1 MRHASHFTI
10 RLAIGL
16 LLLAI
21 TYTLPGGVVLTSA
34 EAGPRIYLQ
43 RATFDPLREEPSLPA
58 ELIAP
63 DLVSD
68 ENGYGIVQFQGPIQP
83 AWWDAATA
91 AGAELLEYVPDH
103 AFIARLKPGAMKAL
117 LSLPMVRWVGPF
129 HPAYKLS
136 LALDSAFA
144 SSQQGE
150 DGDLLDLHIRVFVG
164 EDLAMVERELT
175 ALGARLTSRSTNQWG
190 STLRLQLP
198 ARALAAAARLPAISW
213 LEPAYPRQLFN
224 DVGRATIGVH
234 TAWNCI
240 SSLYGAGQI
249 VGVADTGLDTGN
261 AATLSADF
269 AGRLV
274 NAYALARLGDWSDL
288 DGHGT
293 HVAGSVLG
301 NGSLSGSNPANQLYM
316 SSFAGVAPEAG
327 LVFQSIDDGSGRLPG
342 LPADLNDLF
351 RQAYNDGAR
360 IHVNSWGGVD
370 NLGAY
375 TLDAQ
380 QADQFAWSH
389 PDMTIFFAAGNEA
402 EDRNKD
408 GLIDPDSISWPGTA
422 KNVVT
427 IGASESFRPSGGLNY
442 PNGACWAWADCW
454 PRDFPAF
461 PIAIDALSNNV
472 NGLAAFSG
480 RGPTNDGRIKPDL
493 VAPGTNIISARS
505 HHPRAGTGWG
515 LYNAHYIYDGGTSMA
530 TPLAAGAATLVR
542 DWYNDVQRISNPSSA
557 LIKATLINGATTIA
571 PGQYGY
577 GPTQEVA
584 DITPNYAV
592 GWGRVNLAGSVA
604 PDAPITLRFDDHAM
618 GLGTGKSVAYR
629 FNIGIPAPAA
639 PLSQEA
645 GHLVLRPPMVTADAP
660 FSEDGQ
666 PSQRIATSAEVEVA
680 PAPLAPD
687 ATDII
692 QNGGFETG
700 NLSGWSSSGSP
711 NVTSL
716 QKRSGNFSVRLAGGD
731 SQDNRVWQALSFP
744 SNIVSATLSFWVK
757 IDSAETDFYRDHLWL
772 GFYRLSGGNLFLTM
786 PLGTLDGKLG
796 TGGQWVQATYLFD
809 SNTINAVKGQT
820 LYLLFG
826 GITDSFATTQ
836 FFVDDVSLQ
845 YEVSAPGRK
854 YPFRV
859 TLVWTDYP
867 AAAYAGKALVNDLDL
882 EVIAPDGTRYY
893 GNGGTVPD
901 RTNNVET
908 VWLDDAAAGDW
919 QVIVRAA
926 NIPYPQF
933 PQPYALVVSGP
944 HLVQKPSRQTGVH
957 MPLIHRRS

>member
-1 MRHASHFTI
+1 MRLASHLII

-16 LLLAI
+16 LLLAVI
-21 TYTLPGGVVLTSA
+21 YTLPSGDSLGSA
-34 EAGPRIYLQ
+34 DVGLRIHLQ

-58 ELIAP
+58 GLMAP
-63 DLVSD
+63 DSVTD
-68 ENGYGIVQFQGPIQP
+68 ARGYAIVQFQGPIQP
-83 AWWDAATA
+83 DWWDAATA
-91 AGAELLEYVPDH
+91 AGAELLEYIPDH
-103 AFIARLKPGAMKAL
+103 AFIARLKPGAAKAL
-117 LSLPMVRWVGPF
+117 LSLPMVRWVGAF

-136 LALDSAFA
+136 TALDSAFA
-144 SSQQGE
+144 GGQQGR
-150 DGDLLDLHIRVFVG
+150 DRDFLDLRIRIFAG
-164 EDLAMVERELT
+164 EDLAMVERELV
-175 ALGARLTSRSTNQWG
+175 ALGARIISRSTNQWG
-190 STLRLQLP
+190 GTLRLQLP
-198 ARALAAAARLPAISW
+198 ASALTAAARLPALSW
-213 LEPAYPRQLFN
+213 LEPAYPRRLFN
-224 DVGRATIGVH
+224 DVGRATMGVH
-234 TAWNCI
+234 IAWSRI

-261 AATLSADF
+261 TATLSADF

-274 NAYALARLGDWSDL
+274 TAYALARSGDWSDL

-301 NGSLSGSNPANQLYM
+301 NGRLSGSNPAGQMYLN
-316 SSFAGVAPEAG
+316 SFAGVAPEAS

-380 QADQFAWSH
+380 QADQFAWNH

-402 EDRNKD
+402 EDKNKD

-427 IGASESFRPSGGLNY
+427 IGASESFRPSGGFNY
-442 PNGACWAWADCW
+442 PNGVCWAWADCW

-461 PIAIDALSNNV
+461 PIAIDALSNNI

-480 RGPTNDGRIKPDL
+480 RGPTDDGRIKPDL

-515 LYNAHYIYDGGTSMA
+515 FYNSHYIYDGGTSMA
-530 TPLAAGAATLVR
+530 TPLAAGVAALVR
-542 DWYNDVQRISNPSSA
+542 DWYNDVQRIATPSA
-557 LIKATLINGATTIA
+557 LIKATLINGAAVIA

-577 GPTQEVA
+577 GSTQEIA
-584 DITPNYAV
+584 SSTPNHAA

-604 PDAPITLRFDDHAM
+604 PDAPIAIRFDDHTT
-618 GLGTGKSVAYR
+618 GLSAGKSVLYR
-629 FNIGIPAPAA
+629 FSISSPAPGVL
-639 PLSQEA
+639 LSQEA
-645 GHLVLRPPMVTADAP
+645 GRLALQPPMVTADAL
-660 FSEDGQ
+660 SAEANR
-666 PSQRIATSAEVEVA
+666 PSQRIATSGAVEA
-680 PAPLAPD
+680 AFAPLAPE
-687 ATDII
+687 AADII

-711 NVTSL
+711 SVTGL
-716 QKRSGNFSVRLAGGD
+716 QKRSGNFSVQLTGGD

-757 IDSAETDFYRDHLWL
+757 IDSAETDFYRDYLWL

-796 TGGQWVQATYLFD
+796 TGGQWVQAIYLFD

-820 LYLLFG
+820 LHLLFG
-826 GITDSFATTQ
+826 GLTDSFATTR

-845 YEVSAPGRK
+845 YETSVPGGK
-854 YPFRV
+854 NPFRV

-882 EVIAPDGTRYY
+882 EVIAPDGMHYY
-893 GNGGTVPD
+893 GNGGTGPD
-901 RTNNVET
+901 RINNVET
-908 VWLDDAAAGDW
+908 VWLDDAPAGDW
-919 QVIVRAA
+919 QVIVRSV

-944 HLVQKPSRQTGVH
+944 HLVQKPSRQSGVR
-957 MPLIHRRS
+957 MPLIHRQS

>member
-1 MRHASHFTI
+1 MRLASHLTM
-10 RLAIGL
+10 RLTIGL

-21 TYTLPGGVVLTSA
+21 TYAFPADATPTSP
-34 EAGPRIYLQ
+34 EAGPRLHLR

-58 ELIAP
+58 GLMAP
-63 DLVSD
+63 DSVAD
-68 ENGYGIVQFQGPIQP
+68 ERGYAIVQFQGPIQP
-83 AWWDAATA
+83 DWWDAATA

-103 AFIARLKPGAMKAL
+103 AFVARLKPGAAKAL
-117 LSLPMVRWVGPF
+117 LSLPMVRWIGPF

-136 LALDSAFA
+136 PALAAAFA
-144 SSQQGE
+144 GGQHGQ
-150 DGDLLDLHIRVFVG
+150 DGDILDLRIRIFAG
-164 EDLAMVERELT
+164 EDLAAVERELA

-190 STLRLQLP
+190 GTLRLQLP
-198 ARALAAAARLPAISW
+198 ASALAAASRLPAISW

-224 DVGRATIGVH
+224 DVGRATMGVH
-234 TAWNCI
+234 TAWSRI

-261 AATLSADF
+261 TATLSADF
-269 AGRLV
+269 RGRLV
-274 NAYALARLGDWSDL
+274 NAYALARPGDWSDL

-301 NGSLSGSNPANQLYM
+301 NGSLSGSNPASQMYVN
-316 SSFAGVAPEAG
+316 SFAGVAPEAS

-351 RQAYNDGAR
+351 QQAYNDGAR
-360 IHVNSWGGVD
+360 VHVNSWGGVND
-370 NLGAY
+370 LGAY

-402 EDRNKD
+402 VDTNKD

-427 IGASESFRPSGGLNY
+427 VGASESFRPSGGFNY
-442 PNGACWAWADCW
+442 PNGVCWAWADCW
-454 PRDFPAF
+454 PRDFPAL
-461 PIAIDALSNNV
+461 PIAIDALSNNI

-480 RGPTNDGRIKPDL
+480 RGPTDDGRIKPDL
-493 VAPGTNIISARS
+493 VAPSTNIISARS

-515 LYNAHYIYDGGTSMA
+515 FYNAHYIYDGGTSMA
-530 TPLAAGAATLVR
+530 TPLAAGVATLVR
-542 DWYNDVQRISNPSSA
+542 DWYNDVQRIANPSSA
-557 LIKATLINGATTIA
+557 LIKATLINGATTLT

-577 GPTQEVA
+577 GATQEIA
-584 DITPNYAV
+584 NNIPNNTA

-604 PDAPITLRFDDHAM
+604 PDAPIALRFDDHTT
-618 GLGTGKSVAYR
+618 GLNSGKSVVYR
-629 FNIGIPAPAA
+629 FSISNPALGA

-645 GHLVLRPPMVTADAP
+645 GHLILRPPLATTEALS
-660 FSEDGQ
+660 SEGGE
-666 PSQRIATSAEVEVA
+666 PPQRITTAVAAEA
-680 PAPLAPD
+680 GSAPLAPD

-711 NVTSL
+711 NVTGL
-716 QKRSGNFSVRLAGGD
+716 QKRSGNFSVRLTSGD
-731 SQDNRVWQALSFP
+731 SQDNQVWQALSFP
-744 SNIVSATLSFWVK
+744 GNIVSATLSFWVK

-772 GFYRLSGGNLFLTM
+772 GFYRLSGGSLFLTM

-796 TGGQWVQATYLFD
+796 TGGQWVQAIYLFD
-809 SNTINAVKGQT
+809 NNTINMVKGQT

-826 GITDSFATTQ
+826 GLTDSFAPTQ

-845 YEVSAPGRK
+845 YETSAPGRK
-854 YPFRV
+854 HPFRV

-893 GNGGTVPD
+893 GNGGTAPD

-908 VWLDDAAAGDW
+908 VWLDDAPTGDW

-926 NIPYPQF
+926 NIPYP
-933 PQPYALVVSGP
+933 PYAQPYALVASGP
-944 HLVQKPSRQTGVH
+944 HLMQKPSRQSGVR
-957 MPLIHRRS
+957 MPLVHRQS